1 MQDSN
6 SPVASRR
13 RFLKF
18 LAGSPL
24 LALCDPTGS
33 LEALIGTASQ
43 KTTGWSADEP
53 STQKLITSPDQAL
66 NVFDLEAAAR
76 QTVPVDP
83 EVPSDVRSPLGL
95 DAERDAARAD
105 QALAAVALHE
115 ESDGGRI
122 GQ

>member
-1 MQDSN
+1 MEN
-6 SPVASRR
+6 SISPIASRR

-33 LEALIGTASQ
+33 IEALIGAGSQ

-53 STQKLITSPDQAL
+53 STQKLITSADEAL

-76 QTVPVDP
+76 QKVPVAHWGYMATGVDD
-83 EVPSDVRSPLGL
+83 DVTLHANR
-95 DAERDAARAD
+95 AAFSKF
-105 QALAAVALHE
+105 Q
-115 ESDGGRI
+115 I
-122 GQ
+122 